1 MKEENNNSNQTGLKV
16 AFRSLQYRNY
26 RLFFIGQTISLIG
39 TWIQRITTPWLVYR
53 LSKSAFLLGVVGFS
67 SQIPAFLLTPFAG
80 VWVDRLHRHKIL
92 IATQILAML
101 QALSLAVLF
110 FTGTIKIWHIVI
122 LGILLGCID
131 AFDMPTRQSFVVD
144 IIDKKEDL
152 SNAIALNSLMV
163 NAARLIGPTIAGIL
177 VTTAGEGMCF
187 LVNGLSYIFV
197 IVSLL
202 MMNVKLKNLKIQNN
216 NKIFSDLKEGFRYTF
231 GVVAIRYAI
240 LLLALVS
247 LMGMSY
253 ALVMPVFV
261 KKILHGGS
269 HTFGLLMSSSGIGAL
284 AGAIYLASRR
294 DSSGIIK
301 ILPLSA
307 LIFGFALISLAFTR
321 VFIIA
326 LILMIITG
334 LGMIIQMA
342 GSNTVLQKIVEDNKR
357 GRVMSFYTMAFIGTA
372 PFGSLIAGFLTS
384 KLGVQNT
391 LIINGLSCVLGALV
405 FLNKISEF
413 KKISHIS

>member
-1 MKEENNNSNQTGLKV
+1 
-16 AFRSLQYRNY
+16 
-26 RLFFIGQTISLIG
+26 
-39 TWIQRITTPWLVYR
+39 
-53 LSKSAFLLGVVGFS
+53 VVGFS
-67 SQIPAFLLTPFAG
+67 AQIPAFLLTPFAG
-80 VWVDRLHRHKIL
+80 VWVDRLNRHKIL
-92 IATQILAML
+92 VATQILAMI
-101 QALSLAVLF
+101 QALSLSVLF
-110 FTGTIKIWHIVI
+110 FTGIIKIWHIVI

-163 NAARLIGPTIAGIL
+163 NAAMLIGPTIAGIL
-177 VTTAGEGMCF
+177 VATAGEGMCF

-197 IVSLL
+197 IISLL
-202 MMNVKLKNLKIQNN
+202 MMIVESKNIKIQNN

-231 GVVAIRYAI
+231 GVVVIRYVI

-261 KKILHGGS
+261 KEILHGGS
-269 HTFGLLMSSSGIGAL
+269 HTFGFLMSASGIGAL

-321 VFIIA
+321 IFIIA

-342 GSNTVLQKIVEDNKR
+342 GSNTVLQTIVEDNKR

-391 LIINGLSCVLGALV
+391 LIINGLSCVLGALF

-413 KKISHIS
+413 TKISHVN